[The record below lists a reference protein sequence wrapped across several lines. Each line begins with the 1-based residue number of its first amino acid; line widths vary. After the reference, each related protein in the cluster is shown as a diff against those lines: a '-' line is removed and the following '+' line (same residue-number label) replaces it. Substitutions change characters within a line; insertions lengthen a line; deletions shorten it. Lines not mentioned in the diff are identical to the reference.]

1 MSQLD
6 KPDFPFY
13 NGQPQ
18 SLTVRQWRLLL
29 ALCVLGF
36 VILSLPLPLFLTPWG
51 QFIPACLFVG
61 LPLLGL
67 MAIAPRGLSALFRPL
82 NLTAWLLMPAF
93 AFLNLAASVLVAL
106 LVASFFTVSV
116 NPAVELIANF
126 SGTEMLLFML
136 RTLPQLVGEEVI
148 TILPMLALLTWLV
161 RGRGWSRRKALLAA
175 WLLTALLFGVLHI
188 PTYDWNVAQSILI
201 IGTARLVLS
210 LAYLVT
216 ANLWVSAGA
225 HILSDWMIFIA
236 ALLAMEAELV

>member
-1 MSQLD
+1 MSQLV

-18 SLTVRQWRLLL
+18 VLTVKQWRLLL
-29 ALCVLGF
+29 ALCLLGF
-36 VILSLPLPLFLTPWG
+36 VILSLPVPLFMTPWG
-51 QFIPACLFVG
+51 QFIPALLFVG
-61 LPLLGL
+61 LPLLGV
-67 MAIAPRGLSALFRPL
+67 MSISPQGLAALFPPL
-82 NLTAWLLMPAF
+82 HLTSWLLMPAF

-106 LVASFFTVSV
+106 VVASYFSVSV
-116 NPAVELIANF
+116 NPAIELIANF
-126 SGTEMLLFML
+126 SSMEMFLFML

-148 TILPMLALLTWLV
+148 TIVPMLALLTWFV
-161 RGRGWSRRKALLAA
+161 RGRGWSRRKAIVVA